1 MTASSLPMCN
11 DKTHK
16 QTPVE
21 DAERDRRNF
30 EKTDIE
36 HSMYVF
42 KDGVPYLEIT
52 EGDFTKV
59 KYRKN
64 DKQLE
69 VEAGT
74 KIYHLDKDGYRDAL
88 VDPATGMAIS
98 KKAVQTER

>member
-1 MTASSLPMCN
+1 M
-11 DKTHK
+11 
-16 QTPVE
+16 E

-74 KIYHLDKDGYRDAL
+74 KIYHLDKTGTAML
-88 VDPATGMAIS
+88 WLIPATGMDIYRRRLFRRNGKNS
-98 KKAVQTER
+98 GMDQLM